1 MDNSLLCNRREGE
14 INRTGAGGRVSERL
28 GHRRRNA
35 NLSFGRNKLS
45 DHRSKQNPTGRSE
58 VDLKIMDLRIN
69 TVYETVM
76 ITGNM
81 VTKVW
86 GNERGGEVQN
96 TPIWYIGL
104 IKERGLEETKYQRL
118 EDRM

>member
-1 MDNSLLCNRREGE
+1 MEESQSDWDIDDETPTYCLEG
-14 INRTGAGGRVSERL
+14 INYPII
-28 GHRRRNA
+28 
-35 NLSFGRNKLS
+35 
-45 DHRSKQNPTGRSE
+45 DQSKIPNGRSE